1 SGLKKRAGNR
11 LHRGADILRAC
22 MNTVRPPHLSAGVVV
37 VRQSASG
44 WLFLMLRA
52 YRNWDF
58 PKGLVES
65 GEDPLHAA
73 RREVT
78 EETLI
83 ADLQLTWGEHFYET
97 APYSRNKVA
106 RYYVGQTMTEAVTLP
121 TRPEL
126 GRPEHHECRWVLLD
140 EALAL
145 SSARV
150 APVLRWAAKVI
161 GIPA

>member
-1 SGLKKRAGNR
+1 MK
-11 LHRGADILRAC
+11 
-22 MNTVRPPHLSAGVVV
+22 TVRPPHLSAGVVV
-37 VRQSASG
+37 VRQSGSG

-58 PKGLVES
+58 PKGLVEA

-83 ADLQLTWGEHFYET
+83 SDLQFAWGECFFET

-106 RYYVGQTMTEAVTLP
+106 RYYLASTTSEAVTLP
-121 TRPEL
+121 VRPEL
-126 GRPEHHECRWVLLD
+126 GRPEHHECRWVDL
-140 EALAL
+140 EGALAL
-145 SSARV
+145 ASPRV
-150 APVLRWAAKVI
+150 EPVVKWAAKI
-161 GIPA
+161 LGIQ

>member
-1 SGLKKRAGNR
+1 MNR
-11 LHRGADILRAC
+11 
-22 MNTVRPPHLSAGVVV
+22 VRPPNLSAGVVV
-37 VRQSASG
+37 VRQAEPG

-65 GEDPLHAA
+65 GEDPLDAA

-83 ADLQLTWGEHFYET
+83 SDLQFPWGERYYET

-106 RYYVGQTMTEAVTLP
+106 RYYVGETHSKEVTLP
-121 TRPEL
+121 VRPEL
-126 GRPEHHECRWVLLD
+126 GRPEHHECRWVPYE
-140 EALAL
+140 EALELA
-145 SSARV
+145 SPRI
-150 APVLRWAAKVI
+150 APVLQWAAAQI
-161 GIPA
+161 GITSPHEIPATAEAAPR

>member
-1 SGLKKRAGNR
+1 MK
-11 LHRGADILRAC
+11 
-22 MNTVRPPHLSAGVVV
+22 TVRPPHLSAGVVV

-58 PKGLVES
+58 PKGLVET

-83 ADLQLTWGEHFYET
+83 SDLQLAWGEHFYET

-106 RYYVGQTMTEAVTLP
+106 RYYIGQTASAEVTLP
-121 TRPEL
+121 VRPEL
-126 GRPEHHECRWVLLD
+126 GRPEHHECRWLSFD
-140 EALAL
+140 EALGLA
-145 SSARV
+145 SARV
-150 APVLRWAAKVI
+150 EPVLRWAAKTL
-161 GIPA
+161 GIATT